1 MSVNEGPL
9 IMCRRTVKL
18 LCVGLLLFLSCLATG
33 IQAQETAARRIPWQK
48 VPIAVQLSVGEERL
62 VHFAGPVSVG
72 VPATLDSSLRT
83 QTVSGTVYWRAAAPF
98 ATTRVAIRELDTDRM
113 VLIDLQASFAPGD
126 NAPIH
131 IMFETPTTGESAGTA
146 ASRPLQYDYVQ
157 LTRFAA
163 QRLYAPARL
172 VSELLGVVRVP
183 LQQEA
188 VPLVRSGTVEA
199 TPLIGWRAGEYYL
212 TAVKL
217 VNQSNEA
224 QVLDPRALRGQWLS
238 ATFQH
243 ARLLPV
249 GDEADTT
256 VAYLVS
262 AQPFAASVLP

>member
-1 MSVNEGPL
+1 MSANLEPSN
-9 IMCRRTVKL
+9 MCRRTFNS

-48 VPIAVQLSVGEERL
+48 VPIAVQLTVGEERL
-62 VHFAGPVSVG
+62 VHFPGPVSVG

-83 QTVSGTVYWRAAAPF
+83 QTVNGTVYWRAAAPF
-98 ATTRVAIRELDTDRM
+98 TTTRVAIRELDTGRM

-131 IMFETPTTGESAGTA
+131 VMFETPKNGESSA
-146 ASRPLQYDYVQ
+146 AATSRPLQYDYVQ

-163 QRLYAPARL
+163 QRLYSPARL
-172 VSELLGVVRVP
+172 ASDLLGVVRVP

-188 VPLVRSGTVEA
+188 VPLVRGGTVEA
-199 TPLIGWRAGEYYL
+199 TPLIGWRAGAYYL

-243 ARLLPV
+243 ARLLPA

-256 VAYLVS
+256 VVYLVS
-262 AQPFAASVLP
+262 AQPFAASVIP